1 MRFDYEKDYEVFST
15 THLYEVPLSY
25 DKKVK
30 KVRETRQT
38 IGFLS

>member
-1 MRFDYEKDYEVFST
+1 MRFDVEKDDQVIST

-25 DKKVK
+25 SKKVK
-30 KVRETRQT
+30 KVRETRKT